1 MPERFDTRSK
11 WITGSVG
18 LAGLIAAG
26 GIGWKSWNGPTRQVV
41 PAAGTASA
49 VASLDDSSE
58 LGQIAEGIQKGEG
71 MALALLQKQ
80 LLSPESVPAAAVST
94 ERSIAWQ
101 TVLTSLLKGNQ
112 KYTAYGR
119 INVVTLAGRIVE
131 QYGADP
137 APADWSAVL
146 VPFSELAATGLADS
160 DVGVRIAALQQVS
173 RLWNWAPGR
182 DMHPGQVEHVAAWK
196 EGLLSLANR
205 GLKDSAPQVRAA
217 AVATLAALPLDDQ
230 ASPAIAKLDDPSPE
244 VRLQVLAAFANRRTL
259 LDEEAIIPFLC
270 DPSPGMAATADRI
283 LRDRGLTET
292 QLGLAHLVSHPT
304 EAMRLSAIDIVNERV
319 DIDGTLWLIFLSRDR
334 SETVR
339 ARALDALSKNERPE
353 ARKRL
358 SEMATNDP
366 SDDIRQA
373 AARVAPGDAET
384 TASLPTL
391 PGSPALYP
399 KAN

>member
-1 MPERFDTRSK
+1 M
-11 WITGSVG
+11 
-18 LAGLIAAG
+18 
-26 GIGWKSWNGPTRQVV
+26 
-41 PAAGTASA
+41 
-49 VASLDDSSE
+49 
-58 LGQIAEGIQKGEG
+58 
-71 MALALLQKQ
+71 
-80 LLSPESVPAAAVST
+80 
-94 ERSIAWQ
+94 
-101 TVLTSLLKGNQ
+101 
-112 KYTAYGR
+112 
-119 INVVTLAGRIVE
+119 
-131 QYGADP
+131 
-137 APADWSAVL
+137 
-146 VPFSELAATGLADS
+146 
-160 DVGVRIAALQQVS
+160 
-173 RLWNWAPGR
+173 
-182 DMHPGQVEHVAAWK
+182 
-196 EGLLSLANR
+196 
-205 GLKDSAPQVRAA
+205 
-217 AVATLAALPLDDQ
+217 
-230 ASPAIAKLDDPSPE
+230 
-244 VRLQVLAAFANRRTL
+244 
-259 LDEEAIIPFLC
+259 
-270 DPSPGMAATADRI
+270 
-283 LRDRGLTET
+283 RDRGLTET